1 MPTAV
6 SPLAVNIPELPPLA
20 GVRLA
25 ATEAGIRYQGRTDV
39 VMIEV
44 AGGSTASGVFTSNR
58 CPGAPVDWCRGALKG
73 GKARMVVVNAGNANV
88 FTGKAGRDAC
98 VATAAAAAKL
108 AGCPPKQVLLASTGV
123 IGEVLPHDRLTAVL
137 PSLQEGLSHVGWE
150 AAARGI
156 MTTDTFP
163 KGATRVA
170 QIGDAQ
176 VRLIGIAKGSG
187 MIAPDMATMLAFVFT
202 DAKIP
207 ADALQTMLKKGVDGS
222 FNCTTVDSDTST
234 SDTVLLIATGQTKHP
249 RIPGADGSAARN
261 RMLAD
266 FARALNELLLDLALQ
281 VTRDGEGAQKL
292 IRIDVTGA
300 VNPRSAKRIAMTVA
314 NSPLVKTAI
323 AGEDANWG
331 RIVMAVGKA
340 GEPADRDT
348 LSIGV
353 GGVWMA
359 KEGAVIPGYDEA
371 PVVAHMMGR
380 EVDIAID
387 IGLGR
392 GKATVWTCDLTHGY
406 VDING
411 SYRS

>member
-1 MPTAV
+1 MDTAV
-6 SPLAVNIPELPPLA
+6 SPLAVAMPELPPLA
-20 GVRLA
+20 GARLS
-25 ATEAGIRYQGRTDV
+25 ATAAGIRYQGRTDV
-39 VMIEV
+39 VMMEV
-44 AGGSTASGVFTSNR
+44 AANSTAAGVFTSNK
-58 CPGAPVDWCRGALKG
+58 CPGAPVDWCRASLKG

-98 VATAAAAAKL
+98 AATAAAAAKL
-108 AGCPPKQVLLASTGV
+108 AGCQAKQVFIASTGV
-123 IGEVLPHDRLTAVL
+123 IGEVLPYEKLVAAL
-137 PSLQEGLSHVGWE
+137 PALHEGLTEDGWE

-163 KGATRVA
+163 KAATRTA
-170 QIGDAQ
+170 QIGDAT
-176 VRLIGIAKGSG
+176 VRITGIAKGSG
-187 MIAPDMATMLAFVFT
+187 MIAPDMATMLCFVFT

-207 ADALQTMLKKGVDGS
+207 ADALQTMLRKGVDSS

-249 RIPGADGSAARN
+249 RIPSADGNAARN

-281 VTRDGEGAQKL
+281 VIRDGEGAQKL

-300 VNPRSAKRIAMTVA
+300 ANARSAKKIAMVVA
-314 NSPLVKTAI
+314 NSPLVKTAV

-340 GEPADRDT
+340 GEPADRDK
-348 LSIGV
+348 LSVGV

-359 KEGAVIPGYDEA
+359 KDGAVAPDYDET
-371 PVVAHMMGR
+371 PVVAHMKGL
-380 EVDIAID
+380 EVEIAID

-392 GKATVWTCDLTHGY
+392 GKATAWTCDLTHGY
-406 VDING
+406 IDING

>member
-1 MPTAV
+1 MADAV
-6 SPLAVNIPELPPLA
+6 SPLAVALPDLPPLA
-20 GVRLA
+20 GVRLSA
-25 ATEAGIRYQGRTDV
+25 AAAGIRYQGRTDV

-44 AGGSTASGVFTSNR
+44 APGSTVAGVFTSNK
-58 CPGAPVDWCRGALKG
+58 CPGAPVDWCRAALKG
-73 GKARMVVVNAGNANV
+73 GKARMLVVNAGNANV

-98 VATAAAAAKL
+98 AATAAAAAKL
-108 AGCPPKQVLLASTGV
+108 AECSPKQVFVASTGV
-123 IGEVLPHDRLTAVL
+123 IGERLPHEKLAAAL
-137 PSLQEGLSHVGWE
+137 PGLRDTLAEDGWE
-150 AAARGI
+150 KAARGI

-163 KGATRVA
+163 KAVTRVA

-176 VRLIGIAKGSG
+176 VRITGIAKGSG
-187 MIAPDMATMLAFVFT
+187 MIAPDMATMLCFVFT

-207 ADALQTMLKKGVDGS
+207 ADALQTMLKKGVDAS

-234 SDTVLLIATGQTKHP
+234 SDTVLLVATGQAKHS
-249 RIPGADGSAARN
+249 RIPPADGNAARN

-266 FARALNELLLDLALQ
+266 FARALNELLHDLALQ
-281 VTRDGEGAQKL
+281 VIRDGEGAQKL
-292 IRIDVTGA
+292 VRIDVSGA
-300 VNPRSAKRIAMTVA
+300 TNGRSAKKIAMAVA

-331 RIVMAVGKA
+331 RIVMAVGKS
-340 GEPADRDT
+340 GEPADRDK

-359 KEGAVIPGYDEA
+359 RDGGVVPGYDEA
-371 PVVAHMMGR
+371 PVVAHMKGL
-380 EVDIAID
+380 EVEIAID

-392 GKATVWTCDLTHGY
+392 GRATVWTCDLTHGY
-406 VDING
+406 IDING